1 MPRWVRIIKSAA
13 KEAAETKRGAMTH
26 ENSYD
31 SLSEGVK
38 AKLQGCET
46 PEEVLALAQE
56 EGYEL
61 TDAQLEGVS
70 GGWGSGTCENYN
82 YCIDDG
88 RNPGE

>member
-13 KEAAETKRGAMTH
+13 KEAAETKRDAMTYG
-26 ENSYD
+26 NSFD
-31 SLSEGVK
+31 NLSKDVK

-61 TDAQLEGVS
+61 TDEQLEGVT
-70 GGWGSGTCENYN
+70 GGWGGKCEGHN
-82 YCIDDG
+82 YCFDDG

>member
-1 MPRWVRIIKSAA
+1 MSRWVHIIQKTA
-13 KEAAETKRGAMTH
+13 KETDETKRDAITH
-26 ENSYD
+26 GNSYG

-38 AKLQGCET
+38 AKRHGCET
-46 PEEVLALAQE
+46 PEEILALAQE

-61 TDAQLEGVS
+61 TDDQLEGVS
-70 GGWGSGTCENYN
+70 GGWGSKCEGHN